1 MITSSPFL
9 FFRANLVTRLYFM
22 GSVLS
27 GYGVVLYE
35 FFPQNLLIFPSSMYY
50 FLVPS
55 MITMSFVTL
64 SPRLLQK
71 ISASDDVAKN
81 SFDYA
86 TTDDIP
92 SAGLVSQTL
101 QNDMESSEPTASMD
115 SIQEQQVQL
124 QEVSMSESL
133 NTAEPSPLP
142 IDNLQMQEII
152 EKKIEP
158 MGEEVSK
165 IKADTTLLKDDMNA
179 LKSSIDDVFSKFEDT
194 MIDLK
199 SLQSSITN
207 PLNYMQKKISPDE
220 IHNVLQRLSSH
231 EQPPAISH
239 SDERSSSVSDHYT
252 HKINAPVED
261 LISGTE
267 KHLELQAFKG
277 LFDSKLPLGKLM
289 SIVSLVKELKQTL
302 GGDSVAILTEQCKLM
317 GLRQEIADAIQ
328 NSVKMLDSSNLPV
341 NETLILMYRFAQ
353 IVGINDKEADRIYI
367 KLVSDNSDKREHAL
381 HELAKSTF

>member
-1 MITSSPFL
+1 
-9 FFRANLVTRLYFM
+9 M

-50 FLVPS
+50 FLLPG

-64 SPRLLQK
+64 SPRLLPRFLQK
-71 ISASDDVAKN
+71 ISASDGIAKN

-86 TTDDIP
+86 TNDIP

-101 QNDMESSEPTASMD
+101 QSDTESSEPTSSMD
-115 SIQEQQVQL
+115 STQEQQMQL

-133 NTAEPSPLP
+133 NISEPSPP
-142 IDNLQMQEII
+142 SMNNSQIQEII
-152 EKKIEP
+152 EKRIEP
-158 MGEEVSK
+158 VGEEVSK

-179 LKSSIDDVFSKFEDT
+179 LKSSIEDVFSKFEDT

-207 PLNYMQKKISPDE
+207 PLNHMQKKNRPDE
-220 IHNVLQRLSSH
+220 IHSALQRLSSY
-231 EQPPAISH
+231 EQPPDISR
-239 SDERSSSVSDHYT
+239 SDERSPSVSDHHI
-252 HKINAPVED
+252 HKINAPVDD
-261 LISGTE
+261 LVSATE
-267 KHLELQAFKG
+267 KGLELQAFKD

-289 SIVSLVKELKQTL
+289 SIVSLVTELKQTL
-302 GGDSVAILTEQCKLM
+302 GGDSVAVLTEQCKLM

-367 KLVSDNSDKREHAL
+367 KLVSDNSDKREHTIR
-381 HELAKSTF
+381 ELAKSAF